1 MGAGEVQK
9 KYSRKGK
16 LNKKKLCTP
25 INPKKYSCYGLKK
38 IHTRNLITKNIPA
51 PRKSPPPPHN
61 FSNGPSLRVQ
71 ATRTTWFRSPTR
83 VTPVL
88 EKRNKHVSGEI
99 VSRRGGSSLV
109 VPHFSSVI
117 VERAKRERAWK
128 APQASPSRVSPFL
141 RWGDFHARSRFARS
155 TVLEDKRGTT
165 RNLKNNR
172 IDSQG
177 DPLSSQFV

>member
-1 MGAGEVQK
+1 M
-9 KYSRKGK
+9 
-16 LNKKKLCTP
+16 LW
-25 INPKKYSCYGLKK
+25 PKKNSYKK
-38 IHTRNLITKNIPA
+38 FDNEKKFLRLENSP
-51 PRKSPPPPHN
+51 PPPPHN
-61 FSNGPSLRVQ
+61 FSNGLSLRVQ

-141 RWGDFHARSRFARS
+141 RWGDFHARLRFARS